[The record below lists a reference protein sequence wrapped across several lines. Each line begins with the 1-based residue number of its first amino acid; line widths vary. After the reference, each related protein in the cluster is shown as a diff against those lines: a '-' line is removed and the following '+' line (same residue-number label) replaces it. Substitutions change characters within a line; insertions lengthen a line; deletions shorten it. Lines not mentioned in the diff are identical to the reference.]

1 MYMERKTL
9 GIIGGMGPAATVDML
24 DKIVRYT
31 DAASDREHIRVYVDV
46 NTTIADRTAS
56 IKGTGPSCLPAIC
69 ESAKKLADMGADY
82 LILSCNT
89 AHYYLDEIRATID
102 RPILSIVDAVTEYV
116 TDHGINTVAL
126 LATEGT
132 MLGRV
137 YTDTLEHAGV
147 KVVLP
152 TEEEQKVAMKAIYD
166 VKEMGAERTD
176 TTALNDVVRH
186 FGEQGAKTVILACT
200 EFPLIVD
207 KMTDVV
213 TYLDATEIL
222 VRKAIRTAGYNT
234 K

>member
-1 MYMERKTL
+1 MERKTL

-24 DKIVRYT
+24 DKLVRLT

-89 AHYYLDEIRATID
+89 AHYYLDEIRAAVD
-102 RPILSIVDAVTEYV
+102 KPILSIVDAVTEYAV
-116 TDHGINTVAL
+116 ACGIDTVAL

-137 YTDTLEHAGV
+137 YTDTLERAGIR
-147 KVVLP
+147 VVLP
-152 TEEEQKVAMKAIYD
+152 TAEEQAVAMKAIYD
-166 VKEMGAERTD
+166 VKEIGAERTD
-176 TTALNDVVRH
+176 TAALDGVVQH
-186 FGEQGAKTVILACT
+186 FAAQGAKTVILACT

-207 KMTDVV
+207 KMTDDV

-222 VRKAIRTAGYNT
+222 VRKAIVTAGYTT

>member
-1 MYMERKTL
+1 MERKAL

-24 DKIVRYT
+24 DKLVRFT
-31 DAASDREHIRVYVDV
+31 DASCDREHIRVYVDI

-89 AHYYLDEIRATID
+89 AHYYLDEIRAAVD
-102 RPILSIVDAVTEYV
+102 KPILSIVDAVAEYV
-116 TDHGINTVAL
+116 TARGIDTVAL

-132 MLGRV
+132 MIGRV
-137 YTDTLEHAGV
+137 YTDTLERAGI

-152 TEEEQKVAMKAIYD
+152 NEEEQKIAMKAIYD
-166 VKEMGAERTD
+166 VKEIGADHTD
-176 TTALNDVVRH
+176 TADLDIVVRH
-186 FGEQGAKTVILACT
+186 FREQGAATVILACT

-207 KMTDVV
+207 KMSDEVS
-213 TYLDATEIL
+213 YLDATEIL
-222 VRKAIRTAGYNT
+222 VRKAIRTAGYQT